1 MLVVTAGRAPLLGV
15 SDPNFLYY
23 STVVTALIW
32 LGGFTVFVRVG
43 RDRLRTSDAVAM
55 TATAVGLFAFLLHE
69 TINFA
74 LFVPATAYTF
84 FVVLACVVSA
94 RFDDEGSER
103 VASQSSTW
111 RRWLPVG
118 VSATVT
124 VATVLLIVMPVVSS
138 TRHLAEARSATILPA
153 DGPVEAS
160 PADRAFRA
168 AASADPLDPTPHVER
183 ARWLMARAGQVP
195 SPDRAHQL
203 AAAEVEAALL
213 RDSFNAGLHR
223 IKRAIFLE
231 RAQHDGSQEHYTHA
245 LEAAEA
251 ALALY
256 PLSPAGLV
264 TLGDTQLVA
273 GEALDSQE
281 LLRAAIDSYQK
292 AIELD
297 DSRPRWE
304 TIRRFRSRELAGVQ
318 EQIARAKHLLR
329 EMP

>member
-1 MLVVTAGRAPLLGV
+1 M
-15 SDPNFLYY
+15 
-23 STVVTALIW
+23 
-32 LGGFTVFVRVG
+32 
-43 RDRLRTSDAVAM
+43 AV
-55 TATAVGLFAFLLHE
+55 
-69 TINFA
+69 
-74 LFVPATAYTF
+74 
-84 FVVLACVVSA
+84 
-94 RFDDEGSER
+94 
-103 VASQSSTW
+103 
-111 RRWLPVG
+111 
-118 VSATVT
+118 
-124 VATVLLIVMPVVSS
+124 
-138 TRHLAEARSATILPA
+138 
-153 DGPVEAS
+153 
-160 PADRAFRA
+160 
-168 AASADPLDPTPHVER
+168 
-183 ARWLMARAGQVP
+183 AGQVQ
-195 SPDRAHQL
+195 SPDKAHQL

-213 RDSFNAGLHR
+213 RDPFNAGLHR
-223 IKRAIFLE
+223 LKRAIFLE
-231 RAQHDGSQEHYTHA
+231 RAQHDGSHEHYAHA

-256 PLSPAGLV
+256 PLNPAGLV